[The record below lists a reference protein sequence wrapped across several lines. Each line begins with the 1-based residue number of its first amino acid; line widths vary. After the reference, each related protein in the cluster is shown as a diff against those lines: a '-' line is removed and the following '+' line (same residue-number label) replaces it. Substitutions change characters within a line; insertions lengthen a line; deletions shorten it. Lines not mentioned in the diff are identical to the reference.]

1 MQKMQKDL
9 LNYLKFYKTMAK
21 LLGNRI
27 YLEMPKKEESKLIVD
42 ENTKESLEKE
52 MLKKM
57 NKLKVHSVGTANMD
71 VKVGDVVLVDPAA
84 LSKAPLIPLSDDEQV
99 LLVSPF
105 DIIQI
110 W

>member
-1 MQKMQKDL
+1 MAKP
-9 LNYLKFYKTMAK
+9 YKK

-27 YLEMPKKEESKLIVD
+27 YVNVPKKEEKSKIIVD
-42 ENTKESLEKE
+42 TATKEELQRE

-57 NKLKVHSVGTANMD
+57 SKLTVYDVGDSVSIVKPGDVILIDPAKLKEAM
-71 VKVGDVVLVDPAA
+71 
-84 LSKAPLIPLSDDEQV
+84 LIPLNEEVDV

-105 DIIQI
+105 EVIHV

>member
-1 MQKMQKDL
+1 
-9 LNYLKFYKTMAK
+9 MAK
-21 LLGNRI
+21 LLGNRV
-27 YLEMPKKEESKLIVD
+27 YLEVPKKEESKLIVD
-42 ENTKESLEKE
+42 ENTKEALEKE

-57 NKLKVHSVGTANMD
+57 SKLKVHSVGTANMD
-71 VKVGDVVLVDPAA
+71 VKQGDVVLVDPAA
-84 LSKAPLIPLSDDEQV
+84 LQKAPLIPLSDDENV

>member
-1 MQKMQKDL
+1 M
-9 LNYLKFYKTMAK
+9 K

-42 ENTKESLEKE
+42 ENTKEALEKE
-52 MLKKM
+52 MYKKM
-57 NKLKVHSVGTANMD
+57 SKLTVHSVGTANMD
-71 VKVGDVVLVDPAA
+71 VKVGDVVLIDPQA
-84 LSKAPLIPLSDDEQV
+84 LQKAPLIPLSEEESV

-105 DIIQI
+105 DVIMV

>member
-1 MQKMQKDL
+1 MSKP
-9 LNYLKFYKTMAK
+9 YKK

-27 YLEMPKKEESKLIVD
+27 YVNIPKKDDSKIIVD
-42 ENTKESLEKE
+42 ENTKEALQRE

-57 NKLKVHSVGTANMD
+57 SKLEVFD
-71 VKVGDVVLVDPAA
+71 VGDLITNISIGDFLLVDP
-84 LSKAPLIPLSDDEQV
+84 SKLKDAMVIPLSDDKDV

-105 DIIQI
+105 DVIHV

>member
-1 MQKMQKDL
+1 MPE
-9 LNYLKFYKTMAK
+9 

-27 YLEMPKKEESKLIVD
+27 FVEMPKQEESKLVVD
-42 ENTKESLEKE
+42 ENTKEALQME

-57 NKLKVHSVGTANMD
+57 SKVKVHSVGTTVVGIN
-71 VKVGDVVLVDPAA
+71 VGDEILVDPFA
-84 LSKAPLIPLSDDEQV
+84 LSKAVLIPLSDTETV

-105 DIIQI
+105 DVILK

>member
-1 MQKMQKDL
+1 MSKP
-9 LNYLKFYKTMAK
+9 YKK

-27 YLEMPKKEESKLIVD
+27 YVNVPKKEEKSKIIVD
-42 ENTKESLEKE
+42 TATKEELQRE

-57 NKLKVHSVGTANMD
+57 SKLTVYDVGDSVSIVKAGDVILADPAKLKDAM
-71 VKVGDVVLVDPAA
+71 
-84 LSKAPLIPLSDDEQV
+84 LIPLNEDVDV

-105 DIIQI
+105 DIIHV

>member
-1 MQKMQKDL
+1 
-9 LNYLKFYKTMAK
+9 MAR

-27 YLEMPKKEESKLIVD
+27 YLEIPKKEESKLIVD
-42 ENTKESLEKE
+42 ENTKEALEKE

-71 VKVGDVVLVDPAA
+71 VKVGDFVLMDPAA
-84 LSKAPLIPLSDDEQV
+84 LSKAPLIPLSEDETV

-105 DIIQI
+105 DVIQI

>member
-1 MQKMQKDL
+1 MP
-9 LNYLKFYKTMAK
+9 T

-27 YLEMPKKEESKLIVD
+27 FVEMPKTEESKLVVD
-42 ENTKESLEKE
+42 ENTKEALQME

-57 NKLKVHSVGTANMD
+57 SKVKVHSVGTTVQD
-71 VKVGDVVLVDPAA
+71 VKAGDMILVDPFA
-84 LSKAPLIPLSDDEQV
+84 LSKSPLIPLSDSETV

-105 DIIQI
+105 DVIMK

>member
-1 MQKMQKDL
+1 MAKP
-9 LNYLKFYKTMAK
+9 YKK

-27 YLEMPKKEESKLIVD
+27 YVNVPKKEEKSKLIVD
-42 ENTKESLEKE
+42 TATKEELQRE

-57 NKLKVHSVGTANMD
+57 SKLTVYDVGDSVSIVKAGDIVLIDPAKLKDAM
-71 VKVGDVVLVDPAA
+71 
-84 LSKAPLIPLSDDEQV
+84 LIPLNEDMDV

-105 DIIQI
+105 EVIHV